1 MTEIEV
7 CSEQKSMRSPISHSA
22 VAYGIGQH
30 MILGLR
36 FSNWP
41 VPVIAYSCTLSAW
54 DADWDIKG

>member
-1 MTEIEV
+1 
-7 CSEQKSMRSPISHSA
+7 MRSPISHSTA
-22 VAYGIGQH
+22 ACGMGQH
-30 MILGLR
+30 MILGPH